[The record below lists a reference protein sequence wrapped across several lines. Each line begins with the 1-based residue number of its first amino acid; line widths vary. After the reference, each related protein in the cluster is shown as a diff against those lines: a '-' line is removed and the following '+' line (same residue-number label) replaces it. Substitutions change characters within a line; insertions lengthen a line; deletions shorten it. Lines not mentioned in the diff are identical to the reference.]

1 MKCPKCHKEVEK
13 GSLYCP
19 YCLAEIPWVR
29 EFSTVE
35 TLMKKEQQNRPSGK
49 KTENKNYKIFQ
60 ASKKKKAEIQQ
71 KTASMSAS
79 VCGDTAGVLLL
90 SAVKYFFCL
99 IFQGEKNN
107 MHSKTMKKHSGLQ
120 KMLWIK
126 IPKMKPP
133 IFFWPKVW
141 RNQAI
146 NNLHFLFCAHLS
158 RTKLREQEYIKS
170 M

>member
-35 TLMKKEQQNRPSGK
+35 TLMKKEQQNRPSEK
-49 KTENKNYKIFQ
+49 KQSDHPTDPRKNYKIFQ

-79 VCGDTAGVLLL
+79 VCGDTTGVLLL

-99 IFQGEKNN
+99 IFQGK
-107 MHSKTMKKHSGLQ
+107 KT
-120 KMLWIK
+120 ICT
-126 IPKMKPP
+126 
-133 IFFWPKVW
+133 
-141 RNQAI
+141 A
-146 NNLHFLFCAHLS
+146 
-158 RTKLREQEYIKS
+158 KL
-170 M
+170 

>member
-35 TLMKKEQQNRPSGK
+35 TLMKKEQQNRPSEK
-49 KTENKNYKIFQ
+49 KQKTKIIIFQ

-99 IFQGEKNN
+99 IFQGK
-107 MHSKTMKKHSGLQ
+107 KT
-120 KMLWIK
+120 I
-126 IPKMKPP
+126 
-133 IFFWPKVW
+133 
-141 RNQAI
+141 
-146 NNLHFLFCAHLS
+146 CAA
-158 RTKLREQEYIKS
+158 KL
-170 M
+170 

>member
-19 YCLAEIPWVR
+19 LLPCRDTLGKRIQHSGNSDEKGAAEPPIR
-29 EFSTVE
+29 
-35 TLMKKEQQNRPSGK
+35 K

-99 IFQGEKNN
+99 IFQGK
-107 MHSKTMKKHSGLQ
+107 KT
-120 KMLWIK
+120 ICT
-126 IPKMKPP
+126 
-133 IFFWPKVW
+133 
-141 RNQAI
+141 A
-146 NNLHFLFCAHLS
+146 
-158 RTKLREQEYIKS
+158 KL
-170 M
+170 

>member
-35 TLMKKEQQNRPSGK
+35 TLMKKEQQNRPS
-49 KTENKNYKIFQ
+49 ENYKIFQ

-99 IFQGEKNN
+99 IFQGK
-107 MHSKTMKKHSGLQ
+107 KT
-120 KMLWIK
+120 ICT
-126 IPKMKPP
+126 
-133 IFFWPKVW
+133 
-141 RNQAI
+141 A
-146 NNLHFLFCAHLS
+146 
-158 RTKLREQEYIKS
+158 KL
-170 M
+170 

>member
-35 TLMKKEQQNRPSGK
+35 TLMKKEQQNRPS
-49 KTENKNYKIFQ
+49 E
-60 ASKKKKAEIQQ
+60 KKAEIQQ

-79 VCGDTAGVLLL
+79 VCGDTTGVLLL

-99 IFQGEKNN
+99 IFQGK
-107 MHSKTMKKHSGLQ
+107 KT
-120 KMLWIK
+120 ICT
-126 IPKMKPP
+126 
-133 IFFWPKVW
+133 
-141 RNQAI
+141 A
-146 NNLHFLFCAHLS
+146 
-158 RTKLREQEYIKS
+158 KL
-170 M
+170 

>member
-35 TLMKKEQQNRPSGK
+35 TLMKKEQQNRPS
-49 KTENKNYKIFQ
+49 
-60 ASKKKKAEIQQ
+60 KKKKAEIQQ

-99 IFQGEKNN
+99 IFQ
-107 MHSKTMKKHSGLQ
+107 SKKT
-120 KMLWIK
+120 ICT
-126 IPKMKPP
+126 
-133 IFFWPKVW
+133 
-141 RNQAI
+141 A
-146 NNLHFLFCAHLS
+146 
-158 RTKLREQEYIKS
+158 KL
-170 M
+170 

>member
-35 TLMKKEQQNRPSGK
+35 TLMKKEQQNRPSERK
-49 KTENKNYKIFQ
+49 HKTKIVKYFKHRKRRKLKF
-60 ASKKKKAEIQQ
+60 SKKQILCLLLCAA
-71 KTASMSAS
+71 TLL
-79 VCGDTAGVLLL
+79 GFFLL
-90 SAVKYFFCL
+90 SAVKYFL
-99 IFQGEKNN
+99 PYIPGQKNN

-146 NNLHFLFCAHLS
+146 NDLHFLFCARLS

>member
-35 TLMKKEQQNRPSGK
+35 KGAAEPPIRK
-49 KTENKNYKIFQ
+49 KTENRNYKIFQ
-60 ASKKKKAEIQQ
+60 TSKKKKAEIQQ

-99 IFQGEKNN
+99 IFQGK
-107 MHSKTMKKHSGLQ
+107 KT
-120 KMLWIK
+120 ICT
-126 IPKMKPP
+126 
-133 IFFWPKVW
+133 
-141 RNQAI
+141 A
-146 NNLHFLFCAHLS
+146 
-158 RTKLREQEYIKS
+158 KL
-170 M
+170 

>member
-35 TLMKKEQQNRPSGK
+35 TLMKKEQQNRPSEK
-49 KTENKNYKIFQ
+49 KQKTKIIKYF
-60 ASKKKKAEIQQ
+60 KHPKIQQ

-79 VCGDTAGVLLL
+79 VCGNTTGGLLL

-99 IFQGEKNN
+99 IFQGK
-107 MHSKTMKKHSGLQ
+107 KT
-120 KMLWIK
+120 ICT
-126 IPKMKPP
+126 
-133 IFFWPKVW
+133 
-141 RNQAI
+141 A
-146 NNLHFLFCAHLS
+146 
-158 RTKLREQEYIKS
+158 KL
-170 M
+170 

>member
-35 TLMKKEQQNRPSGK
+35 TLMKKEQQNRPSEK
-49 KTENKNYKIFQ
+49 KTENRNYKIFQ
-60 ASKKKKAEIQQ
+60 TSKKKKAEIQQ

-99 IFQGEKNN
+99 IFQGK
-107 MHSKTMKKHSGLQ
+107 KT
-120 KMLWIK
+120 ICT
-126 IPKMKPP
+126 
-133 IFFWPKVW
+133 
-141 RNQAI
+141 A
-146 NNLHFLFCAHLS
+146 
-158 RTKLREQEYIKS
+158 KL
-170 M
+170 

>member
-35 TLMKKEQQNRPSGK
+35 TLMKRSSRTAHPK
-49 KTENKNYKIFQ
+49 KTENRNYKIFQ
-60 ASKKKKAEIQQ
+60 TSKKKKAEIQQ

-99 IFQGEKNN
+99 IFQG
-107 MHSKTMKKHSGLQ
+107 KKQYAQQNYEEAQRIAENALD
-120 KMLWIK
+120 K

-146 NNLHFLFCAHLS
+146 NDQHFLFCARLS

>member
-35 TLMKKEQQNRPSGK
+35 TLMKKEQQNRPSEK
-49 KTENKNYKIFQ
+49 KQKTKIQ

-79 VCGDTAGVLLL
+79 VCGDTTGVLLL

-99 IFQGEKNN
+99 IFQGK
-107 MHSKTMKKHSGLQ
+107 KT
-120 KMLWIK
+120 ICT
-126 IPKMKPP
+126 
-133 IFFWPKVW
+133 
-141 RNQAI
+141 A
-146 NNLHFLFCAHLS
+146 
-158 RTKLREQEYIKS
+158 KL
-170 M
+170 

>member
-35 TLMKKEQQNRPSGK
+35 TLMKKEQQNRPSEK
-49 KTENKNYKIFQ
+49 K
-60 ASKKKKAEIQQ
+60 Q
-71 KTASMSAS
+71 KTKIIKYFKHPKRRKLKFSRKQLL
-79 VCGDTAGVLLL
+79 CLLL
-90 SAVKYFFCL
+90 CAATLLGFFCYRQL
-99 IFQGEKNN
+99 NTFSALYSRAKKQYAQQNYEEAQRIAENALDKN
-107 MHSKTMKKHSGLQ
+107 
-120 KMLWIK
+120 
-126 IPKMKPP
+126 PKMKPP

-146 NNLHFLFCAHLS
+146 NNLHFLFCARLS

>member
-35 TLMKKEQQNRPSGK
+35 TLMKKEQQNRPS
-49 KTENKNYKIFQ
+49 
-60 ASKKKKAEIQQ
+60 EIQQ

-79 VCGDTAGVLLL
+79 VCGNTTGGLLL

-99 IFQGEKNN
+99 IFQGK
-107 MHSKTMKKHSGLQ
+107 KT
-120 KMLWIK
+120 ICT
-126 IPKMKPP
+126 
-133 IFFWPKVW
+133 
-141 RNQAI
+141 A
-146 NNLHFLFCAHLS
+146 
-158 RTKLREQEYIKS
+158 KL
-170 M
+170 

>member
-35 TLMKKEQQNRPSGK
+35 TLMKKEQQNRPSEK
-49 KTENKNYKIFQ
+49 KQKTKIIKYF
-60 ASKKKKAEIQQ
+60 KHPKRRKLKLQ

-99 IFQGEKNN
+99 IFQGK
-107 MHSKTMKKHSGLQ
+107 KT
-120 KMLWIK
+120 ICT
-126 IPKMKPP
+126 
-133 IFFWPKVW
+133 
-141 RNQAI
+141 A
-146 NNLHFLFCAHLS
+146 
-158 RTKLREQEYIKS
+158 KL
-170 M
+170 

>member
-35 TLMKKEQQNRPSGK
+35 TLMKKEQQNRPSEK
-49 KTENKNYKIFQ
+49 KTENRNYKIFQ

-79 VCGDTAGVLLL
+79 VYGDTAGVLLL

-99 IFQGEKNN
+99 IFQGK
-107 MHSKTMKKHSGLQ
+107 KT
-120 KMLWIK
+120 ICT
-126 IPKMKPP
+126 
-133 IFFWPKVW
+133 
-141 RNQAI
+141 A
-146 NNLHFLFCAHLS
+146 
-158 RTKLREQEYIKS
+158 KL
-170 M
+170 

>member
-35 TLMKKEQQNRPSGK
+35 TLMKKEQQNRPS
-49 KTENKNYKIFQ
+49 E
-60 ASKKKKAEIQQ
+60 KKKAEIQQ

-99 IFQGEKNN
+99 IFQ
-107 MHSKTMKKHSGLQ
+107 SKKT
-120 KMLWIK
+120 ICT
-126 IPKMKPP
+126 
-133 IFFWPKVW
+133 
-141 RNQAI
+141 A
-146 NNLHFLFCAHLS
+146 
-158 RTKLREQEYIKS
+158 KL
-170 M
+170 

>member
-35 TLMKKEQQNRPSGK
+35 TLMKKEQQNRPSEK
-49 KTENKNYKIFQ
+49 K
-60 ASKKKKAEIQQ
+60 Q

-99 IFQGEKNN
+99 IFQGK
-107 MHSKTMKKHSGLQ
+107 KT
-120 KMLWIK
+120 ICT
-126 IPKMKPP
+126 
-133 IFFWPKVW
+133 
-141 RNQAI
+141 A
-146 NNLHFLFCAHLS
+146 
-158 RTKLREQEYIKS
+158 KL
-170 M
+170 

>member
-35 TLMKKEQQNRPSGK
+35 TLMKKEQQNRPSEK
-49 KTENKNYKIFQ
+49 KQKT
-60 ASKKKKAEIQQ
+60 SKKKKAEIQQ

-99 IFQGEKNN
+99 IFQGK
-107 MHSKTMKKHSGLQ
+107 KT
-120 KMLWIK
+120 ICT
-126 IPKMKPP
+126 
-133 IFFWPKVW
+133 
-141 RNQAI
+141 A
-146 NNLHFLFCAHLS
+146 
-158 RTKLREQEYIKS
+158 KL
-170 M
+170 